1 MAFEISSI
9 SHLGVEVAPHTPIE
23 EAPVRRELFIS
34 SALSIKWELGLTF
47 LAFAEQHFPIGTFS
61 CHLRRI
67 PDRAKRQISV
77 CSEYD
82 WLLAGRWYRN
92 IRM

>member
-23 EAPVRRELFIS
+23 EAPVRRELSIS

-47 LAFAEQHFPIGTFS
+47 G
-61 CHLRRI
+61 
-67 PDRAKRQISV
+67 
-77 CSEYD
+77 
-82 WLLAGRWYRN
+82 
-92 IRM
+92 IR